1 MIFPKATRFPDVAS
15 WLGSNGLE
23 IVLIILGA
31 ILLTRFATWFKA
43 MVNERID
50 ASDLE

>member
-1 MIFPKATRFPDVAS
+1 MIFPKATRFPGVAN
-15 WLGSNGLE
+15 WLGNNGLE